1 MAVACGNCGAQNPD
15 GNQFCQACG
24 TPLAPGLAPVMAT
37 PPSAIASPPPGS
49 IAGPPPGSIAGPPAG
64 AYASPYMAPPSASAP
79 VHRAPWMIIIA
90 AVVAL
95 IVIMA
100 GLGTGIAVL
109 ASRMGNQ
116 NKTPTSSIQQGLP
129 SPTPAGSPSPIPS
142 PVFSSP
148 SPTPSGGS
156 NVVSNA
162 GFSVTVPSGW
172 TVESKDDE
180 TLTLLDPTGKGSLT
194 IGAGPSSPPQ
204 TAQQNKDTLTSF
216 FTDKYPDTKV
226 CPSSQTTNGSIN
238 GASGIFW
245 ELCFTLTSGSNSA
258 PAVAPLFAGA
268 NSDGSVYYAV
278 MLLTTVDNHDTFI
291 AAARPILL
299 SINWKLK

>member
-1 MAVACGNCGAQNPD
+1 MAVACGNCGAQNPE

-24 TPLAPGLAPVMAT
+24 TPLAPGLAPVMAA
-37 PPSAIASPPPGS
+37 PPSSIASPPPGS
-49 IAGPPPGSIAGPPAG
+49 IAGPPPGSIPGPPQG
-64 AYASPYMAPPSASAP
+64 PYASPYMAAPSASAP

-95 IVIMA
+95 IVIMS

-109 ASRMGNQ
+109 ASRTGNQ
-116 NKTPTSSIQQGLP
+116 NKTPTSNIQQGLP

-148 SPTPSGGS
+148 SPTPTGG

-180 TLTLLDPTGKGSLT
+180 TVTLLDPSGRGSLT
-194 IGAGPSSPPQ
+194 IGAGPSSPAQ

-226 CPSSQTTNGSIN
+226 CPSSQTTNGSLN
-238 GASGIFW
+238 GANGIFW
-245 ELCFTLTSGSNSA
+245 ELCFTLTSGSQSA

-268 NSDGSVYYAV
+268 NADGSVYYAV
-278 MLLTTVDNHDTFI
+278 MLFTTVDNHDAFI